1 MAPSSIIELIA
12 AVLMAM
18 ALLSAAAFAQQTTGN
33 VRGLIKDQTGA
44 VVASARVT
52 ILDKK
57 TNNALTTQSTGS
69 GEYEFKNLLAGDYQ
83 ITVEAQGF
91 KKSTLTD
98 VRVQLNQTTDVGVT
112 LEVGVQADTV
122 EVSAAGA
129 ELVDTTT
136 TNLSKGFSSRQ
147 VVELAQTATANGA
160 GIYNLA
166 LIAPNVTTSGGGGGG
181 GGSVGGQRPRQ
192 NNLVVDGIDNND
204 KGITGPQV

>member
-1 MAPSSIIELIA
+1 MYKMCKMAPSSIIELIA

-98 VRVQLNQTTDVGVT
+98 VRVQLNQTTDVGV
-112 LEVGVQADTV
+112 QP
-122 EVSAAGA
+122 GA
-129 ELVDTTT
+129 HCAERHDERRRRRRRRL
-136 TNLSKGFSSRQ
+136 GRRP
-147 VVELAQTATANGA
+147 
-160 GIYNLA
+160 
-166 LIAPNVTTSGGGGGG
+166 APT
-181 GGSVGGQRPRQ
+181 P
-192 NNLVVDGIDNND
+192 
-204 KGITGPQV
+204 K